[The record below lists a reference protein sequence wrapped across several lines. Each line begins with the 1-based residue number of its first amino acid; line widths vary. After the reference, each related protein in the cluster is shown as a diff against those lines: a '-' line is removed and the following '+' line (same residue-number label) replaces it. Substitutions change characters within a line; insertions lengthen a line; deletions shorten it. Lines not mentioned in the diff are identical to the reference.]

1 MTRAPRT
8 DRRWAAISIKLFVA
22 PVAIGVAGVGLG
34 LYLYASA
41 STAAALMIFAAL
53 LALWTWFVFVV
64 LRNDVVRSG
73 RHPAGWTILV
83 YCTGVFGL
91 IAWDATR
98 RRLT

>member
-1 MTRAPRT
+1 MTRASRT
-8 DRRWAAISIKLFVA
+8 DRRWAALSIKLFVA
-22 PVAIGVAGVGLG
+22 PVALGVAGLG
-34 LYLYASA
+34 FGFYLYAGV
-41 STAAALMIFAAL
+41 STAVALMVFAAL

-64 LRNDVVRSG
+64 LRDDVVRSG

-83 YCTGVFGL
+83 YFTGVFGL